1 MFTAVDVSNAKREH
15 REGQHRRGFKDIFDS
30 ALFFLFLLCFFLFLP
45 CFCLFLPCYFFCDA
59 PELSVSIRRSEATHP
74 AQLTCHV
81 AQPAHNQRF
90 QNEIDWT
97 I

>member
-1 MFTAVDVSNAKREH
+1 MIRMQNVNTEKGSIDVDSKISLTLPCFCPV
-15 REGQHRRGFKDIFDS
+15 
-30 ALFFLFLLCFFLFLP
+30 FFLFLP

>member
-1 MFTAVDVSNAKREH
+1 MFRMQNVNTEKGSIDVDSK
-15 REGQHRRGFKDIFDS
+15 IS
-30 ALFFLFLLCFFLFLP
+30 LTLPCFFLFLP
-45 CFCLFLPCYFFCDA
+45 CFFCFCLFLPCYFFCDA